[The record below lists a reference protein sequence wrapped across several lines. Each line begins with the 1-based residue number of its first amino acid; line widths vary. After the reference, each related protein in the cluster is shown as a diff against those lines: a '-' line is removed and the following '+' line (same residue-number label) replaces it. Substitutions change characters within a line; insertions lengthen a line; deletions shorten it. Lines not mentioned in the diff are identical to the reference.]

1 LRFLQRSSSELLAL
15 VTSSLIGIVIGH
27 SAVYATMY
35 RLGPRR
41 TALLYATNA
50 PFAAILG
57 FLVLDE
63 TLAASK
69 VIGIVLVVVGVWIAI
84 AYRDKQ
90 ATGSWEEVRGGL
102 VPGIAFGL
110 AGGFSA
116 ALAALIARP
125 VMAGGVDPFA
135 AASVRAAVGL
145 AGLSVLARTGAL
157 RSQAVVT
164 ISTLALAAIS
174 GLLGMAAGIQ
184 GLPAMRKAAWGQ
196 AHEVQPVR

>member
-41 TALLYATNA
+41 TELLYATNA

-57 FLVLDE
+57 FLVLGE

-69 VIGIVLVVVGVWIAI
+69 VVGIALVVVGVWIAT

-90 ATGSWEEVRGGL
+90 PAGSWEEVRGGL

-174 GLLGMAAGIQ
+174 GLLGMAVGIQ